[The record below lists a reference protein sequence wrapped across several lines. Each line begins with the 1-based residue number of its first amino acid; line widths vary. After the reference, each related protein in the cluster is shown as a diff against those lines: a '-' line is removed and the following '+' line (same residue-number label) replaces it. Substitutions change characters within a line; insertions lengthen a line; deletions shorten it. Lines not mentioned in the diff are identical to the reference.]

1 VPHVRVVPVYV
12 CMYVCT
18 YIRVEHTRN
27 HSLPLSVPPVFC
39 TGGDNG
45 MQYSHEPNP
54 GVRGSCAFASKFISR
69 RPQIRTD
76 RPWFI
81 LAQLIVISLS
91 SRTKGRFGNV
101 LFAASF
107 VPPQPRKDKREFRL
121 IEVTTNYYNLPCY
134 VYTSRYLENNR
145 KQFCFFFI
153 VTSLYCQL
161 YCHIN

>member
-1 VPHVRVVPVYV
+1 MRVRVGAHA
-12 CMYVCT
+12 
-18 YIRVEHTRN
+18 RSRH
-27 HSLPLSVPPVFC
+27 HSLWPTPWLC
-39 TGGDNG
+39 TDGDNG

-101 LFAASF
+101 PFAAAASS
-107 VPPQPRKDKREFRL
+107 VPPRPRRDKREFRL
-121 IEVTTNYYNLPCY
+121 IEATTNHYNLACY
-134 VYTSRYLENNR
+134 MQLLENNLKR
-145 KQFCFFFI
+145 FRF
-153 VTSLYCQL
+153 SSP
-161 YCHIN
+161 

>member
-1 VPHVRVVPVYV
+1 MTLIARGQPGTYRTCRMCVYV
-12 CMYVCT
+12 W
-18 YIRVEHTRN
+18 RTRAI
-27 HSLPLSVPPVFC
+27 SPPLSVPPVFC
-39 TGGDNG
+39 TDGDNG

-101 LFAASF
+101 PFTASF
-107 VPPQPRKDKREFRL
+107 VPPQPRWDKREFRL
-121 IEVTTNYYNLPCY
+121 IEATTNHYNLACY
-134 VYTSRYLENNR
+134 MQTYILGE
-145 KQFCFFFI
+145 
-153 VTSLYCQL
+153 
-161 YCHIN
+161 